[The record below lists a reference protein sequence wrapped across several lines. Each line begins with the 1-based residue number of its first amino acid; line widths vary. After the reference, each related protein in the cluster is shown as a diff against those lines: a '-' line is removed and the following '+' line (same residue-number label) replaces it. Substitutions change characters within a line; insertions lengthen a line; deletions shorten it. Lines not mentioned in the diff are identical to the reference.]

1 MEWSIKSISSRCAV
15 SGEPFREG
23 DSVICMVFGDE
34 HGNLSRLDVIER
46 NIGGLSVP
54 GHLLG
59 KWRRVISSRNS
70 ENSESNQ
77 ASVNREEFFF
87 SLFDGDS
94 DEKKEILKQIFALFL
109 ERKRILRSC
118 GKNAE
123 NFIKYVHVKTKRE
136 FLVSDKELKP
146 EDLTF
151 VDNVLEMLS

>member
-15 SGEPFREG
+15 SGDPFREG

-34 HGNLSRLDVIER
+34 HGNLSRFDVIER
-46 NIGGLSVP
+46 NISGFNFP

-59 KWRRVISSRNS
+59 QWRRVISSRNS
-70 ENSESNQ
+70 GNAEANQ
-77 ASVNREEFFF
+77 ALVNREEFFF
-87 SLFDGDS
+87 SLFEGDS

-118 GKNAE
+118 GKNTGS
-123 NFIKYVHVKTKRE
+123 FTKYVHIRTKRE
-136 FLVSDKELKP
+136 FLVSNRELNP